1 MRAYAN
7 LLLAFEQMRVKTLQ
21 EQRNSPSLDPSD
33 DIPAQPPRVLVLG
46 PDNAG
51 KTTACKILINYTVR
65 TGQGWTPMLVNVDP
79 GEVSAIR

>member
-7 LLLAFEQMRVKTLQ
+7 LLLAFEQMRVKALQ
-21 EQRNSPSLDPSD
+21 EQRGSPSLDLSD
-33 DIPAQPPRVLVLG
+33 EIPVIPPRVLLLG

>member
-7 LLLAFEQMRVKTLQ
+7 LLLAFEQMRVKALQ
-21 EQRNSPSLDPSD
+21 EQRNSPSLDFSD
-33 DIPAQPPRVLVLG
+33 DIPAQPPRILVLG

-79 GEVSAIR
+79 GEVS